1 LELVESLERDCK
13 DFITL
18 CRKFDFDLEENKNSF
33 LFRSSDYFSDYVI
46 VDTNKSNSL
55 RKAPFTVTNWHNL
68 IISNLESWKNF
79 PKRNKSLICASFPRA
94 KTHGSKCLYLVIPFD
109 GTEVGICS
117 ENDFWNSFERIRGKI
132 IEPWGSKAFITNWF
146 RLLIKSVCEMN
157 HIDKIGD
164 NWNEVFPLLDKIYN
178 EQEALIIKNFFF
190 EYGYDKDR
198 TLLENISN
206 FLEPFQ
212 NGFKLENKID
222 ELLNNNIECWFEGK
236 SYLVKYSKIRE
247 MVNQL
252 KNL

>member
-1 LELVESLERDCK
+1 
-13 DFITL
+13 
-18 CRKFDFDLEENKNSF
+18 
-33 LFRSSDYFSDYVI
+33 
-46 VDTNKSNSL
+46 
-55 RKAPFTVTNWHNL
+55 
-68 IISNLESWKNF
+68 
-79 PKRNKSLICASFPRA
+79 
-94 KTHGSKCLYLVIPFD
+94 
-109 GTEVGICS
+109 
-117 ENDFWNSFERIRGKI
+117 
-132 IEPWGSKAFITNWF
+132 
-146 RLLIKSVCEMN
+146 MN

-178 EQEALIIKNFFF
+178 EQEVLIIKNFFF

-252 KNL
+252 KKL